1 MQRLGEEGIDSIQQ
15 ISVIETNTNT
25 VIGSPIAV
33 ESFPSVIAYDP
44 VNERIYVTNRGLKE
58 FYYLQDSTF
67 TL

>member
-25 VIGSPIAV
+25 VIGSPIPV

-44 VNERIYVTNRGLKE
+44 VNEWIYVTNRGVKE
-58 FYYLQDSTF
+58 FYYLQDSTL

>member
-25 VIGSPIAV
+25 VIGSPIPV

-44 VNERIYVTNRGLKE
+44 VNE
-58 FYYLQDSTF
+58 
-67 TL
+67 